1 MGRYPRII
9 FGFSDRYFEDAF
21 MVSENSGVIS
31 YQAADILFNTIDIY
45 LLTNP
50 ITAIIMA
57 VMGFVL
63 IHPQ

>member
-1 MGRYPRII
+1 
-9 FGFSDRYFEDAF
+9 